1 MSEFSYPA
9 ILVLRL
15 LKAEISNSTSH
26 IRNIRSLLGETQRMT
41 PTIRKVNPCTIS
53 ICHTSTK
60 PPILK
65 QCKTHKLC
73 QRVLLVH
80 FPMIS
85 SVTPWMPEVCK
96 AVPICSACTSEL
108 KNNYMQ
114 RSGNDQ
120 VSVFS
125 VSQHRSVGN
134 LSGVPCVSSNKIG
147 RYRHRLYLMI

>member
-9 ILVLRL
+9 ILRL
-15 LKAEISNSTSH
+15 LKAELSNSTSH
-26 IRNIRSLLGETQRMT
+26 IRNISRSLLGETHRKT
-41 PTIRKVNPCTIS
+41 PTIRKVNACTIS
-53 ICHTSTK
+53 KCHTSTK

-65 QCKTHKLC
+65 LCKTHKLC

-96 AVPICSACTSEL
+96 AVPICSARTSEL
-108 KNNYMQ
+108 KNNYIQ

-125 VSQHRSVGN
+125 VSQLRSVGICR
-134 LSGVPCVSSNKIG
+134 V
-147 RYRHRLYLMI
+147 YRVYRVYRPIR